1 MEKLLTFE
9 FEEVQNSIVTPDS
22 LSYGDLLQPYSFLE
36 FLKNTSNNYTPK
48 VYNEF
53 YIEYLKRWGN
63 VKNDI
68 IITDQQIISSQ
79 YTDLLKD
86 ITLNY
91 STLEERRFLANI
103 DFSDPEDLEI
113 AIPFFVRK
121 IKDITLLYKSS
132 RDQLTFQIEKNKR
145 KGTPNSIEVAIRQNI
160 IEFLFNNERFSSLNI
175 PLSTVQSEI
184 KIEIEDLVDTFQSYF
199 NLKSTPPD
207 YGGTLRQEFYSA
219 NVNDVDYAN
228 YIDLEEFLKTNV
240 FNNTFLTELGKSF
253 TINVDLTYDAV
264 CDPQNPIGD
273 FLEEQTVGGVTPQDY
288 NALRGD
294 LVRRIIGVDYYFI
307 TKNNDGEIA
316 TGILFEASNP
326 VGNLLNVDTAST
338 ASVLSDELTSLKKI
352 GLYFAPE
359 KQSIIRLNKTENK
372 YEIDTDNLEE
382 GVTYVYPDPS
392 LYGKGYDSTYPLIF
406 YYNNSSVY
414 RNSSNAFAFG
424 DPKLSPRDQNYY
436 AYYSREQTFET
447 ENINENNFNNA
458 FSLLYN
464 SGYVQDWKQDVY
476 GNEYGLFKDQYGEY
490 YKGRYSFTEIVDTGS
505 VVKYLPF
512 NGWLYN
518 DPVSG
523 YSFNYSESG
532 KYIGFDDVYKSGI
545 SLSGGNFTSND
556 VDQYLNFRSFT
567 PYQDIPLKFNLYPE
581 YGSAD
586 LLRSIP
592 LESSKTQVSTTSGVS
607 ATTTITSRMLKPGTI
622 YVKDV
627 ITGNISPISSALTTT
642 FSKYPS
648 AVENEVYTSCIT
660 LDMFYD
666 TIIVRTPSYLVFD
679 KINYNETGFIN
690 PNTFNIYLTSNPS
703 RCGKFSNLF
712 FESSLNSVFFFN
724 ITTLG
729 TLSTD
734 NYKIIYPEIY
744 YFDIDK
750 HRLKKIFPEGVST
763 IQALSSNFSLF
774 GVISATNI
782 VEFSC
787 EKISYNK
794 SNDMFVINYIG
805 YDSNKSPYLFDH
817 KFRYDGETIEFKYS
831 NVYATDSF
839 KQTSNFHTLTSDT
852 EFIGEV
858 SNTGVIVYTSFSYN
872 FDVSSSQI
880 LGLTLNR
887 EGGYLQF

>member
-22 LSYGDLLQPYSFLE
+22 LTYGDLLQPYSFLE

-53 YIEYLKRWGN
+53 YIEYLKRWN
-63 VKNDI
+63 DVKNDI
-68 IITDQQIISSQ
+68 IITDQEIITTQ
-79 YTDLLKD
+79 YVDLLRD

-103 DFSDPEDLEI
+103 DFNDPEDLEI

-121 IKDITLLYKSS
+121 IKEITLLYKSS

-145 KGTPNSIEVAIRQNI
+145 KGTPNSIEVAVRQNI
-160 IEFLFNNERFSSLNI
+160 IEFLFNNDRFSSLNI

-199 NLKSTPPD
+199 NLDATPTD
-207 YGGTLRQEFYSA
+207 YGSPLREEFYSA

-228 YIDLEEFLKTNV
+228 YIDLEEFLRTNV
-240 FNNTFLTELGKSF
+240 FNNTFLTEIGKNF
-253 TINVDLTYDAV
+253 TVNVNITYDAV

-273 FLEEQTVGGVTPQDY
+273 FLEEQTVNGVTPQEY
-288 NALRGD
+288 NSLRGE
-294 LVRRIIGVDYYFI
+294 LVRRLIGVDYYYI
-307 TKNNDGEIA
+307 AKNTEGEV
-316 TGILFEASNP
+316 TSGLLFEAANP
-326 VGNLLNVDTAST
+326 VGNLLNVNTAST
-338 ASVLSDELTSLKKI
+338 ASVMSDQLTSLKKI

-359 KQSIIRLNKTENK
+359 KQSIIRLDRTENR
-372 YEIDTDNLEE
+372 YEIDLDGLEE

-392 LYGKGYDSTYPLIF
+392 LYGKNYDASYPLIF
-406 YYNNSSVY
+406 YYNNSSIF
-414 RNSSNAFAFG
+414 RNSTNSFAFG

-436 AYYSREQTFET
+436 GYYSREQTFET
-447 ENINENNFNNA
+447 DSINETNFNNA
-458 FSLLYN
+458 FSSLYN
-464 SGYVQDWKQDVY
+464 LGYVQDWKQDVY
-476 GNEYGLFKDQYGEY
+476 GNEYGLFKDQYGQFF
-490 YKGRYSFTEIVDTGS
+490 KGRYSFTEIVDTGS
-505 VVKYLPF
+505 IVKYLPF
-512 NGWLYN
+512 NGWVYN

-523 YSFNYSESG
+523 YSFNYSQSG
-532 KYIGFDDVYKSGI
+532 KYIGFSDVYKSGV
-545 SLSGGNFTSND
+545 SLSGGNFTSSD

-567 PYQDIPLKFNLYPE
+567 PYQGIPSTYNLYPE
-581 YGSAD
+581 YGSGD

-592 LESSKTQVSTTSGVS
+592 LESSTTQVNSTTGTN
-607 ATTTITSRMLKPGTI
+607 TTSTIASRILKPGVV
-622 YVKDV
+622 YVKDA
-627 ITGNISPISSALTTT
+627 ITGNISPISSALTST

-648 AVENEVYTSCIT
+648 AIQTEVYNSCIT
-660 LDMFYD
+660 IDLFYD

-679 KINYNETGFIN
+679 KINYNTTGYLS
-690 PNTFNIYLTSNPS
+690 PNTFNIYLTADAS

-712 FESSLNSVFFFN
+712 FEPSLNAVFFYKTSTFSE
-724 ITTLG
+724 
-729 TLSTD
+729 LSTD
-734 NYKIIYPEIY
+734 NNKIIYPEIY

-750 HRLKKIFPEGVST
+750 HRLKKIFPEGVATVQS
-763 IQALSSNFSLF
+763 LSSNFSLY
-774 GVISATNI
+774 GVISTTNI

-794 SNDMFVINYIG
+794 SNDMFVMNYVG

-817 KFRYDGETIEFKYS
+817 KFRYDGESIEFKYS
-831 NVYATDSF
+831 NVYSTDSF

-858 SNTGVIVYTSFSYN
+858 SNTGIIEYTSFN
-872 FDVSSSQI
+872 FDVSSSQ
-880 LGLTLNR
+880 LQGLTLNR